1 MVSDTAAYFFSSLFK
16 VTTSAPTSS
25 VATTDSVRNTSASP
39 SSQPSTTPGT
49 VSPSDIKSINISWDQ
64 VIGQQI
70 QKPGL
75 TVTVQTKPKIT
86 ADSTTGKSVLELD
99 GQGQEVSMTASKNVC
114 VADPVICQQGFT
126 LSLDVQLL
134 TLREKTVVFSS
145 GAERESQTGVSALY
159 EMGLMRWMVRSE
171 VGVWYASSRRLE
183 INEWYTVDL
192 SWQHSQGLSVYV
204 NERLVTRKSEP
215 IKTKIFESKPKP
227 LIFGNSPITPGI
239 TETAKMKLGPVQVW
253 DKPRIVLENA
263 GIVSTGKIVNDCQS
277 YGYCLL

>member
-1 MVSDTAAYFFSSLFK
+1 MNSFAFAFLTAAPTSVPVTSTVSPASS
-16 VTTSAPTSS
+16 TSAPS
-25 VATTDSVRNTSASP
+25 
-39 SSQPSTTPGT
+39 T
-49 VSPSDIKSINISWDQ
+49 VSPSDIKSVNVSWDQ
-64 VIGQQI
+64 VEGHQI

-75 TVTVQTKPKIT
+75 TVTVPTKPNIT
-86 ADSTTGKSVLELD
+86 ADGTTGKSVLELD
-99 GQGQEVSMTASKNVC
+99 GQGQEVSMAASQNVC

-204 NERLVTRKSEP
+204 NERLVTRKSES
-215 IKTKIFESKPKP
+215 IKTKIEDSKPQP
-227 LIFGNSPITPGI
+227 LVLANSPFSPNAS
-239 TETAKMKLGPVQVW
+239 ETAKIKLGPVKFW
-253 DKPRIVLENA
+253 DKSRDVLENA
-263 GIVSTGKIVNDCQS
+263 GIVSTGKIS
-277 YGYCLL
+277 KT